1 MIFIK
6 IRFLFNCLKVESK
19 FLLEKGPRFSF
30 LLELD
35 HVIKMI
41 LIIGGPFLMD
51 YTLEIL
57 CLGVGCLIGFVIG
70 VICGKGENTYV

>member
-1 MIFIK
+1 
-6 IRFLFNCLKVESK
+6 
-19 FLLEKGPRFSF
+19 
-30 LLELD
+30 
-35 HVIKMI
+35 MI